1 DMIINNREKIDKVTG
16 SEKSQLKVLLIDE
29 VDVFLSDK
37 YYGGMYTP
45 SVYLKNPLIKALL
58 DEIWNNRRL
67 KGLNH
72 VKTLPAYRNC
82 ATQYKHWLFLFDE
95 AIKDMLAALQSYQSS
110 TYLVQNDKI
119 VYVEGES
126 IVDNVVRGYDT
137 VWAYY
142 YEHQKGNISQ
152 NSLET
157 NVGII
162 IHCGTFS
169 YAEMP
174 LDFSFIVGVTGTLK
188 TLATTEKTIL
198 QEVYGVQK
206 TT

>member
-1 DMIINNREKIDKVTG
+1 
-16 SEKSQLKVLLIDE
+16 
-29 VDVFLSDK
+29 
-37 YYGGMYTP
+37 
-45 SVYLKNPLIKALL
+45 
-58 DEIWNNRRL
+58 
-67 KGLNH
+67 
-72 VKTLPAYRNC
+72 
-82 ATQYKHWLFLFDE
+82 
-95 AIKDMLAALQSYQSS
+95 MLAALQSYQSS
-110 TYLVQNDKI
+110 TYLVQDDKI

-152 NSLET
+152 NSLDT

-174 LDFSFIVGVTGTLK
+174 LDFGFIVGVTGTLK

-206 TT
+206 T